1 MLIFNVN
8 DFSGVE
14 WDTALQKVKSICCYE
29 NKNHRI
35 FGY

>member
-1 MLIFNVN
+1 MCNFN

-14 WDTALQKVKSICCYE
+14 WDTAGQNIKSICGHE
-29 NKNHRI
+29 NKSHRI